1 MLSNRKAVKVSDM
14 GFEKQVKQRELQD
27 LAAAKLK

>member
-1 MLSNRKAVKVSDM
+1 MLSNRKAAKVSDM
-14 GFEKQVKQRELQD
+14 GVEKEVKRREFQD

>member
-1 MLSNRKAVKVSDM
+1 MKAAKVSDM
-14 GFEKQVKQRELQD
+14 GVEKEVKQRELQD